1 MANSTKKNFLFF
13 TNEGFTYDP
22 NNKEIQNMQILGDAT
37 GKDILEA
44 FKNFKINQPYLKNFS
59 FKNVM
64 AIQTIG
70 DVIRNLELGGKEWS

>member
-1 MANSTKKNFLFF
+1 MANSTKKNYLFF
-13 TNEGFTYDP
+13 TSEGFTFDP